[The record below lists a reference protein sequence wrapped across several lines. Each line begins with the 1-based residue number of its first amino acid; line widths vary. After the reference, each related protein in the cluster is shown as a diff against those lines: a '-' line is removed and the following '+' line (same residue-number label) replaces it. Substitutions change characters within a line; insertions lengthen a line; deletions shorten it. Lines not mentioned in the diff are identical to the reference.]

1 MRTLLPAQSNG
12 SRGGGAQSAPRLV
25 APLLRPSTY
34 RAILFFL
41 GELALSILGLIVIP
55 VSWALILVFA
65 ITPLSVPL
73 LIGFRALIGGL
84 AQAEAKLAE
93 LIGVRVNPPVL
104 SRGDTSFWGRG
115 KNVLTDRALW
125 RQQLYTLAMFP
136 VALVPLCLLTTAL
149 EAAAVPI
156 YYRWNEIDTT
166 FSWNVNS
173 FGEALLVV
181 PIGLALFVAGVY
193 VTGALARVSRRLAS
207 SLLSGEGPVMPAE
220 SVRELRLRTLRV
232 NAAITGFVDL
242 LLIAIWALT
251 GGGYF
256 WPVWAI
262 LPLALVLAI
271 HAWIVLVLEYPEEVR
286 SQPLAIQVGVSVAI
300 VLFLACVWALTGHGY
315 FWPVWPFLGLAFLAA
330 LHSVISSHWSG
341 KRIEKLETSRAG
353 AVDAQEVELRRI
365 ERDLHDGA
373 QARLVAVGMSLGMAE
388 QKLESDPEA
397 VRELLAEARRGAGE
411 ALEELRDL
419 ARGIHPPILTDRGL
433 GAAVSALVA
442 RSPLPVTID
451 VDVPTRPSAP
461 VETAAYFTVSEALA
475 NAIKHAQAKKIEI
488 KIDLAHDVLLTEI
501 SDDGRGGA
509 NPGGGG
515 LTGLRQ
521 RIEALD
527 GTLRVTS
534 PEGGPTT
541 VRAVLPCGS

>member
-1 MRTLLPAQSNG
+1 MTGTTLTTDSQAERGG
-12 SRGGGAQSAPRLV
+12 SRSSRLL
-25 APLLRPSTY
+25 APLVRPSTY
-34 RAILFFL
+34 RAMLFFL
-41 GELALSILGLIVIP
+41 GELALTVLGLIVIP

-73 LIGFRALIGGL
+73 LIGFRALVGGL
-84 AQAEAKLAE
+84 AQAQGKLGE
-93 LIGVRVNPPVL
+93 LIGVRVSPPVL
-104 SRGDTSFWGRG
+104 SGGETSFWGRG
-115 KNVLTDRALW
+115 KAVLTDRAFW
-125 RQQLYTLAMFP
+125 RQQLYTLTMFP

-149 EAAAVPI
+149 QAAGVPI
-156 YYRWNEIDTT
+156 YYRWDEVDTV
-166 FSWNVNS
+166 FSWDVNT
-173 FGEALLVV
+173 FGKALLLV

-193 VTGALARVSRRLAS
+193 VTAALTPVSRRLAVR
-207 SLLSGEGPVMPAE
+207 LLSGEGPDMSAE
-220 SVRELRLRTLRV
+220 RVRDLRLRTLRI
-232 NAAITGFVDL
+232 NAAITGFVAV

-251 GGGYF
+251 GAGYF
-256 WPVWAI
+256 WPIWAI

-271 HAWIVLVLEYPEEVR
+271 HAWIMLVLEYPNEVK
-286 SQPLAIQVGVSVAI
+286 SQPLAIQVGLSVAI
-300 VLFLACVWALTGHGY
+300 WLFLVCVWALSGHGY
-315 FWPVWPFLGLAFLAA
+315 FWPVWPFLALGFLAA
-330 LHSVISSHWSG
+330 VHGVISSHWSG

-353 AVDAQEVELRRI
+353 AVESQEAELRRI

-388 QKLESDPEA
+388 QKLETDPEA
-397 VRELLAEARRGAGE
+397 VRELLAEARHGATE

-433 GAAVSALVA
+433 EAAIAALIA
-442 RSPLPVTID
+442 RSPIPVSLH

-461 VETAAYFTVSEALA
+461 IETASYFSASEALA
-475 NAIKHAQAKKIEI
+475 NAIKYSDAHAIDI
-488 KIDLAHDVLLTEI
+488 KIRLAHGALVTEI

-509 NPGGGG
+509 DAEGGG
-515 LTGLRQ
+515 LKGLRQ

-541 VRAVLPCGS
+541 VRAVMPCES

>member
-1 MRTLLPAQSNG
+1 MMGTTVTTDSQAE
-12 SRGGGAQSAPRLV
+12 RGGPRSSRLL

-55 VSWALILVFA
+55 VSWALIIVFA

-84 AQAEAKLAE
+84 AQAQGKLAE
-93 LIGVRVNPPVL
+93 LIGIQVSPPVL
-104 SRGDTSFWGRG
+104 SRGETSFWGRG
-115 KNVLTDRALW
+115 KAVLVDRSFW

-136 VALVPLCLLTTAL
+136 VALVPLCVLTTAL
-149 EAAAVPI
+149 EAAGVPL
-156 YYRWNEIDTT
+156 YYHWDQVDTI
-166 FSWNVNS
+166 FSWDVNA

-181 PIGLALFVAGVY
+181 PVGLALFVAGLY
-193 VTGALARVSRRLAS
+193 VTAALTPVSRRLAS
-207 SLLSGEGPVMPAE
+207 RMLSGEGPVMSAPE
-220 SVRELRLRTLRV
+220 VRDVRLRSLRI
-232 NAAITGFVDL
+232 NAAVTGFVDL

-251 GGGYF
+251 GGGTF
-256 WPVWAI
+256 WPIWAI
-262 LPLALVLAI
+262 LALALLLAI
-271 HAWIVLVLEYPEEVR
+271 HAWIVLVLEYPQEVK
-286 SQPLAIQVGVSVAI
+286 SQPLAIQVGISVAI
-300 VLFLACVWALTGHGY
+300 VLFLVAIWAVSGRGY
-315 FWPVWPFLGLAFLAA
+315 FWPVWPFLGLGFVAA
-330 LHSVISSHWSG
+330 LHGVFSSHWSG

-353 AVDAQEVELRRI
+353 AVESQEAELRRI

-397 VRELLAEARRGAGE
+397 VRELLAEARHGATE

-433 GAAVSALVA
+433 EAAIAALVT
-442 RSPLPVTID
+442 RSPIPVTLD

-461 VETAAYFTVSEALA
+461 IETAAYFTVSEALA
-475 NAIKHAQAKKIEI
+475 NAIKHSHASTVDIRIRVAHNV
-488 KIDLAHDVLLTEI
+488 LAAEI

-509 NPGGGG
+509 DADGNG
-515 LTGLRQ
+515 LKGLRQ

-534 PEGGPTT
+534 PQGGPTT